1 MKGGRVCYIV
11 TRSAC
16 VQHTVQPPCKRGRG
30 SHTLVV
36 GCRVSVASAS
46 HVNQT
51 PLHINQPDVPVMSRC
66 RYLCP
71 SLMDLSLFVSAV
83 ISI

>member
-1 MKGGRVCYIV
+1 MGEGGGYIV
-11 TRSAC
+11 TRSGCEASL
-16 VQHTVQPPCKRGRG
+16 QKG
-30 SHTLVV
+30 SHTHCKLQ
-36 GCRVSVASAS
+36 VASAS

-51 PLHINQPDVPVMSRC
+51 PLPNINQPDVPVMSRC

-71 SLMDLSLFVSAV
+71 SLMDLSLFLSPV